1 MTDASISA
9 AAPKLT
15 TTLSVVAIAKNEIVD
30 IKGFI
35 EHLKGW
41 ASEIIVVDD
50 QSTDGTAEFLKDY
63 GPPVKCISRALEPVG
78 GFAAQRNA
86 GSELATSE
94 WLLHMDIDERVP
106 APLAFEIT
114 QAIANTDLNAFR
126 YRRLNFFL
134 HRPFRAGGWQFWNA
148 AQLCRRGAHRFV
160 NAVHEETE
168 IDGGALKIGQLREEM
183 WHLND
188 DSFAER
194 LRKNAQYAALSA
206 EEINNSVSWIDLFL
220 RPLYAALKA
229 YFWHGAWRQGTLG
242 FLFSVFVFVS
252 KFNRYAIAWDK
263 QTRIERQKLE
273 AEISKSWTTNEKST

>member
-1 MTDASISA
+1 MTDNSISTA
-9 AAPKLT
+9 IPKLT
-15 TTLSVVAIAKNEIVD
+15 TTLSIVAIAKNEIVD

-35 EHLKGW
+35 EHVKGW

-50 QSTDGTAEFLKDY
+50 QSTDGTAKFLEDY
-63 GPPVKCISRALEPVG
+63 GPPVKCISRALERIG

-86 GSELATSE
+86 GAEIATSE

-106 APLAFEIT
+106 AALAREIS
-114 QAIANTDLNAFR
+114 QAITNTQFNAFR

-148 AQLCRRGAHRFV
+148 AQLCRRNAHRFV
-160 NAVHEETE
+160 NAVHEITE
-168 IDGGALKIGQLREEM
+168 IDGGETKIGQLHEEM

-206 EEINNSVSWIDLFL
+206 EEINTPVSWVDIFL
-220 RPLYAALKA
+220 RPAFAALKA

-263 QTRIERQKLE
+263 QTKIDRQKLE
-273 AEISKSWTTNEKST
+273 AEISKSWSSHVD